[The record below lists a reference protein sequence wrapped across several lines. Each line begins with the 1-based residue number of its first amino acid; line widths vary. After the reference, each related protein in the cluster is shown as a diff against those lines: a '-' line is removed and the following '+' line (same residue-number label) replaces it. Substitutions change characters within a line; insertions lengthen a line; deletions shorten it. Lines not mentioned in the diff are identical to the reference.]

1 MIIRWEK
8 LTCDYKKLRDNNK
21 RTGAERMEF
30 EFEEQIREIVAED
43 PVFNEVYNSDSRKKI
58 GSDTQRREKEKKD
71 KRSNAVEMLIDLNEQ
86 NRKDNRE
93 FQEKLLSMFGQLISA
108 INQQDLLLLWSL
120 TLL

>member
-21 RTGAERMEF
+21 RTGAERMDF

-108 INQQDLLLLWSL
+108 INQ
-120 TLL
+120 

>member
-1 MIIRWEK
+1 
-8 LTCDYKKLRDNNK
+8 
-21 RTGAERMEF
+21 MEF

-58 GSDTQRREKEKKD
+58 GSDTQRWEKEKKD
-71 KRSNAVEMLIDLNEQ
+71 KRSNALEMLIDLNEQ

-108 INQQDLLLLWSL
+108 INQ
-120 TLL
+120 